1 MFPFMFCSI
10 IKILD
15 SAIIHDFFGVFWRAV
30 FVDRSCIP
38 TCRLSVIRKNS
49 VVEMKNLSFF
59 IFSFIYKLYICT
71 ENKNDIMGEVVEQS
85 VQSSHLMKSGN
96 DIK

>member
-1 MFPFMFCSI
+1 
-10 IKILD
+10 
-15 SAIIHDFFGVFWRAV
+15 
-30 FVDRSCIP
+30 
-38 TCRLSVIRKNS
+38 
-49 VVEMKNLSFF
+49 MKNLSFF

-85 VQSSHLMKSGN
+85 VLSSHLMKSGN